1 MTTTA
6 FVLRQKPADLQ
17 RLLDALQ
24 ASPLV
29 HACDAAATIGR
40 ARTALRSANVDTLV
54 CDVRFDDGDV
64 PAMISEL
71 ASGEMTGRPTRVLV
85 LTRAS
90 DDPYLFEA
98 LLAGADGYY
107 VDRGDNMNGV
117 DLAVA
122 AVMHGESQIDP
133 PVARRVL
140 DHFEQALGHRG
151 LAGRHAV
158 DDFIDT
164 GSTARRAHLDAG
176 QRRLVTMI
184 AQGQSMASLAR
195 EYAFEPAEIGLAVR
209 EIYRKM
215 QRDQRTEMIA
225 PLAV

>member
-6 FVLRQKPADLQ
+6 FVLRKQPADLQ
-17 RLLDALQ
+17 RLLDALH

-29 HACDAAATIGR
+29 HVCDAAATIGR
-40 ARTALRSANVDTLV
+40 ARTALRSAKVDVLV
-54 CDVRFDDGDV
+54 CDVRFDDGDALALV
-64 PAMISEL
+64 AEL
-71 ASGEMTGRPTRVLV
+71 ARGELNGRRMRVLA
-85 LTRAS
+85 LTRTC
-90 DDPYLFEA
+90 DDPRLFEA

-107 VDRGDNMNGV
+107 VDRGDAMTGV

-122 AVMHGESQIDP
+122 AVVRGESQIDP
-133 PVARRVL
+133 MVARQVL
-140 DHFEQALGHRG
+140 NHFEQALGHRG

-164 GSTARRAHLDAG
+164 GSTSRRSRLDAG

-184 AQGQSMASLAR
+184 SQGQSMAALAR
-195 EYAFEPAEIGLAVR
+195 DYDFEPAEIGLAVR

-215 QRDQRTEMIA
+215 QFDRRIEALT
-225 PLAV
+225 PLAA